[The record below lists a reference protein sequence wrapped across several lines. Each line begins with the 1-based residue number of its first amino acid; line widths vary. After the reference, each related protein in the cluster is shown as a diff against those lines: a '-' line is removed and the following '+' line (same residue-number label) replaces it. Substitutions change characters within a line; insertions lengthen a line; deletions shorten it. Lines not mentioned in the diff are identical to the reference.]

1 MFAAKNE
8 LFTRPSGGYVIP
20 RSLRFRSSA
29 SAYLNRTFGTPTDNK
44 KWTYSVWFKRGI
56 MGTALMLYDGGAS
69 GDPNNNLYVQIFPA
83 TSDFITIVQNTSAA
97 TDVAATTTAIFR
109 DPAAWYHLV
118 VVYDS
123 ANATATDRVQLW
135 MNGTRLSVTYATG
148 PFAINTA
155 SQNNKNGSVNLIG
168 RYATAIQYFDG
179 YFAEVNFID
188 GQALTPTSF
197 GATNATTGVWAPIK
211 YTGTYGTN
219 GFHLD
224 FNSYAT
230 TAALGTDTSG
240 NGNTWTTNNFSVT
253 AGVTYD
259 SMIDVPTVSSTGS
272 NYATYSPI
280 GAPSSGM
287 TVTDGNLKTTPTGA
301 SWTAARSGFAI
312 PSGKVYFEFTC
323 TVLNAAGYSAV
334 GIDSLA
340 TPIASTVT
348 RLGQSAT
355 SWAWLT
361 DARTD
366 NNSSPISSVGTSIV
380 VNDVIMCAVDL
391 PNGMIWWGKNGTWFN
406 SGSPAAGTGTQYS
419 NVSGT
424 VTPAITSYAPNPDT
438 FYLNSGQR
446 AFTYTPP
453 SGYSALNTYNLPTP
467 TILKGNTVMDA
478 TLYTG
483 TGASL
488 SVTNAAGFQPD
499 LVWVKSRSAATDHA
513 WYDSVRGVQ
522 KQLESNQ
529 TGAETTETTGLTAF
543 GSGGF
548 TVGALAQMNTSAAT
562 YVGWQWKG
570 SGTTVSNASGTI
582 TSTVCVNPTA
592 GFSVLTYTGTG
603 VTATIG
609 HSLGVAP
616 SMVITKN
623 KSAVTSW
630 RIYHAFSNATP
641 QNYAL
646 YFDTSAATAESAFM
660 NNTAPTSAVFT
671 AGTNICGSASVF
683 VSYCFAPIAG
693 YSAFGSYTGNGSA
706 DGPFVFT
713 GFRPKWVLVKM
724 TSATSYWQVLDTSRS
739 PYNLAAEDLMPNL
752 PDAEVAVGA
761 GYNQID
767 ILSNGFKFR
776 NTNCNSAAGVYIYAA
791 FAESPFKNSLAR

>member
-1 MFAAKNE
+1 MFVAKNA
-8 LFTRPSGGYVIP
+8 LLTRPSGGYVIP

-29 SAYLNRTFGTPTDNK
+29 SAYLNRTFGAPTDSTK
-44 KWTYSVWFKRGI
+44 FTYSTWMKRGQLDTLNTI
-56 MGTALMLYDGGAS
+56 VRANSTDYIQFSSSATIQLVLSNVTQLTTTPVFRDSSAWGHFVVSYNNAASPKWNLYW
-69 GDPNNNLYVQIFPA
+69 NNLNIG
-83 TSDFITIVQNTSAA
+83 TS
-97 TDVAATTTAIFR
+97 
-109 DPAAWYHLV
+109 
-118 VVYDS
+118 
-123 ANATATDRVQLW
+123 
-135 MNGTRLSVTYATG
+135 
-148 PFAINTA
+148 TA
-155 SQNNKNGSVNLIG
+155 SNTTFDTAVSHGIG
-168 RYATAIQYFDG
+168 QDVSGGGGKTFDG
-179 YFAEVNFID
+179 YLAEVNFVD
-188 GQALTPTSF
+188 GQTLTPTSF
-197 GATNATTGVWAPIK
+197 GATSATTGVWAPIK
-211 YTGTYGTN
+211 YAGTYGAN

-240 NGNTWTTNNFSVT
+240 NGNTWTVNNVSVT

-259 SMIDVPTVSSTGS
+259 SMIDVPTVGATGS

-406 SGSPAAGTGTQYS
+406 SGSPAAGTGAQYS

-543 GSGGF
+543 GSTGF

-570 SGTTVSNASGTI
+570 SGTTVSNTSGTI

-603 VTATIG
+603 VNATIG
-609 HSLGVAP
+609 HGLGVAP
-616 SMVITKN
+616 QLIITKGRDLVGGATN
-623 KSAVTSW
+623 WTVYHVSIGNTGAVFLNLT
-630 RIYHAFSNATP
+630 NAT
-641 QNYAL
+641 N
-646 YFDTSAATAESAFM
+646 TSITQW
-660 NNTAPTSAVFT
+660 NNTSPTS
-671 AGTNICGSASVF
+671 SVF
-683 VSYCFAPIAG
+683 SIGTSGDKNTNTGTYVAYCFAPIAG
-693 YSAFGSYTGNGSA
+693 YSAFGSYTGNGST

-713 GFRPKWVLVKM
+713 GFRPRWILFK
-724 TSATSYWQVLDTSRS
+724 TSSSVSNWQIYDTAMNPSNAATTWIYPDVANAAGTSGV
-739 PYNLAAEDLMPNL
+739 D
-752 PDAEVAVGA
+752 
-761 GYNQID
+761 ID
-767 ILSNGFKFR
+767 ILSNGFKPR
-776 NTNCNSAAGVYIYAA
+776 STNAINNGSGVTYIYAA